1 MMLISI
7 STGLGLQKTIQNKVS
22 SFFGHITISNFQN
35 NSSQLSSNP
44 FSIEQDFYLNN
55 NINDINHIQSVA
67 YKSGVIL
74 TDTDFEGIVFKGIND
89 DFNFKIFSQHMVE
102 GKIPNIN
109 NSVTREVIISKYL
122 SERLKLKLNQKLKV
136 SFLNT
141 NSSIPSERNFK
152 ISGIY
157 DTGLNEF
164 DEIYIIGDI
173 KHIQLI
179 NNWETNQI
187 GSFEIFI
194 NDFDKMKQVSS
205 QLYEISSSNL
215 DVVDISQKFFEIFN
229 WIALFDM
236 NILLI
241 IIIMILVSGINMI
254 TALIVTILEKSK
266 LIGVLRVVGSTKSS
280 LRNIF
285 LINGVYLISIGLLF
299 GNIIGLG
306 LIFFQK
312 ITGFI
317 ELNPET
323 YYVSVVPVD
332 INLFNIILLNLGII
346 FFCFLMLIIPSYIIN
361 RISPTDSLK
370 IN

>member
-35 NSSQLSSNP
+35 NSSQLSRNP
-44 FSIEQDFYLNN
+44 VSIEQEFYLNN

-74 TDTDFEGIVFKGIND
+74 TDTDFEGIIFKGIND

-164 DEIYIIGDI
+164 DETYIIGDI

-215 DVVDISQKFFEIFN
+215 DVIDISQKFFEIFN

-241 IIIMILVSGINMI
+241 IVIMILVSGINMI

-312 ITGFI
+312 TTGFI

-332 INLFNIILLNLGII
+332 INLFNIILLNFGII
-346 FFCFLMLIIPSYIIN
+346 FFCFLMLVIPSYIIN